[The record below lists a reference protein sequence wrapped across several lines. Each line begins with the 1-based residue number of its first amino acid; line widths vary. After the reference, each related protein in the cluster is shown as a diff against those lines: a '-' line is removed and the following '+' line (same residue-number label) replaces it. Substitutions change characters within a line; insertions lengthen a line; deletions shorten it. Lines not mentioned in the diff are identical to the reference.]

1 MKEGMLFG
9 SPNLLEPT
17 PAANAVFWPFDNI
30 AFLQLSSCSV
40 VGAAPS

>member
-17 PAANAVFWPFDNI
+17 PAANTVFWPFDNI
-30 AFLQLSSCSV
+30 AFLQLSSCFV
-40 VGAAPS
+40 AGVPPS